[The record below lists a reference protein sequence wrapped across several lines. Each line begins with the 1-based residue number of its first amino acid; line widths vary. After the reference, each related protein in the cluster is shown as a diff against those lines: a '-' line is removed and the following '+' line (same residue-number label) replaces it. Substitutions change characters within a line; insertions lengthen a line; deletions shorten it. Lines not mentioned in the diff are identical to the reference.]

1 MKLIHGIATAFICLV
16 LLGTS
21 LAGAEQTEKSYDDL
35 FGDSLSSLFSGEDG
49 TFNLAS
55 LFSEEVI
62 TGIITFILAFFM
74 SLFGISLS

>member
-1 MKLIHGIATAFICLV
+1 MKLIHGIVTTFICLV

-35 FGDSLSSLFSGEDG
+35 FGDSLSSLFSVEDG